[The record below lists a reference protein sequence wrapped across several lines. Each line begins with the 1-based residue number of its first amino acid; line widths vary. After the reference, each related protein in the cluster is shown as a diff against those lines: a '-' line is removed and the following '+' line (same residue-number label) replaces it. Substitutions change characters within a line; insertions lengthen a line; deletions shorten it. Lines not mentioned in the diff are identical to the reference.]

1 MAGSLLGT
9 EVRRVEDPEML
20 VGSARYV
27 GDLDIPDLLH
37 LAFVRSPYAHAV
49 IEGVDAADA
58 LAMPGV
64 VAVLTGAD
72 LGVPRFHAFGMALNE
87 AAARPALANDKA
99 RFAGDPV
106 AVVVATSM
114 AAAVDAADRVEVSY
128 SPLPAVTDAEAA
140 LEPGAPLQFDEIG
153 SNLAAGLREGDDVD
167 PLAGSEVVVQ
177 GRFVNQ
183 RIAVVPMEGN
193 AIAVVPGDDG
203 DGHDLTVHVSTQ
215 MPHLFGLLASRLFEL
230 PKGSLRVISPHV
242 GGGFGG
248 KAGITAE
255 HVVAIAAA
263 RRLGRPVRW
272 VESRSENMLA
282 LPHGRGQVAY
292 VQAGFLR
299 DGTITGLHLRVVG
312 DAGAYAGFGGG
323 LAMGPTRNMAQGV
336 YRIPAIRYDV
346 AVALTNTTP
355 VGAFRGAGRPE
366 ATVYLERLMDLAAAE
381 LGLDPVEIRRRNLL
395 PPDVFPYTTLMGA
408 RYDVGEYAA
417 ALDEVVRLSG
427 YHELRAEQ
435 AARRAG
441 GDPRLL
447 GIGVSTYVEVTAG
460 GMPSEYAAV
469 DVHPDGTATVKAG
482 TSSHGQGHA
491 TSFAMIVADRLGIP
505 LEDIRF
511 VQSDTAVV
519 PRGNG
524 TGGSR
529 SLQIGGAAVLQA
541 AETVL
546 ERGRQLAAR
555 LLEADPADVVV
566 HDGALGVAG
575 VPSRTVSWA
584 ELSKAA
590 AEEGDPLAAAL
601 DVTQDGA
608 TFPFGAHVAVVE
620 VDRETGKV
628 TPLRHVAVDDCGR
641 ILNPMLV
648 RGQQHGGIAQGM
660 AQALWEEFVYDDD
673 GNPLTTNLADYAMPS
688 AAELPSFETANTETP
703 TPLNALGAKGIGES
717 GTIGAMPAVQNA
729 VVDALAHLGVRHV
742 DMPCTA
748 ERVWRAIQDAEAGSP
763 ASPWRE
769 PPAFFASLPVK
780 GARPAAA
787 DIDV

>member
-1 MAGSLLGT
+1 
-9 EVRRVEDPEML
+9 
-20 VGSARYV
+20 
-27 GDLDIPDLLH
+27 
-37 LAFVRSPYAHAV
+37 
-49 IEGVDAADA
+49 
-58 LAMPGV
+58 
-64 VAVLTGAD
+64 
-72 LGVPRFHAFGMALNE
+72 
-87 AAARPALANDKA
+87 
-99 RFAGDPV
+99 
-106 AVVVATSM
+106 
-114 AAAVDAADRVEVSY
+114 
-128 SPLPAVTDAEAA
+128 
-140 LEPGAPLQFDEIG
+140 
-153 SNLAAGLREGDDVD
+153 
-167 PLAGSEVVVQ
+167 
-177 GRFVNQ
+177 
-183 RIAVVPMEGN
+183 
-193 AIAVVPGDDG
+193 
-203 DGHDLTVHVSTQ
+203 
-215 MPHLFGLLASRLFEL
+215 
-230 PKGSLRVISPHV
+230 
-242 GGGFGG
+242 
-248 KAGITAE
+248 
-255 HVVAIAAA
+255 
-263 RRLGRPVRW
+263 
-272 VESRSENMLA
+272 
-282 LPHGRGQVAY
+282 
-292 VQAGFLR
+292 
-299 DGTITGLHLRVVG
+299 
-312 DAGAYAGFGGG
+312 
-323 LAMGPTRNMAQGV
+323 
-336 YRIPAIRYDV
+336 
-346 AVALTNTTP
+346 
-355 VGAFRGAGRPE
+355 
-366 ATVYLERLMDLAAAE
+366 
-381 LGLDPVEIRRRNLL
+381 
-395 PPDVFPYTTLMGA
+395 
-408 RYDVGEYAA
+408 
-417 ALDEVVRLSG
+417 
-427 YHELRAEQ
+427 
-435 AARRAG
+435 
-441 GDPRLL
+441 
-447 GIGVSTYVEVTAG
+447 
-460 GMPSEYAAV
+460 
-469 DVHPDGTATVKAG
+469 VHPNGTATVMAG